1 MFLARQS
8 VNLLCALE
16 TVALLLAGGPN
27 AKPGKDANV
36 VANQTLF
43 AQVCSCDLPLQTIST
58 SMKSHLTDDLY
69 NSSIVFAAV
78 KFNKA
83 GFLFGRF
90 CFWILN
96 VIISRSP
103 CILSAKLF
111 KVMLS
116 LKIILFKFSYV
127 VSLPFL

>member
-1 MFLARQS
+1 
-8 VNLLCALE
+8 
-16 TVALLLAGGPN
+16 
-27 AKPGKDANV
+27 
-36 VANQTLF
+36 
-43 AQVCSCDLPLQTIST
+43 
-58 SMKSHLTDDLY
+58 
-69 NSSIVFAAV
+69 
-78 KFNKA
+78 
-83 GFLFGRF
+83 
-90 CFWILN
+90 

>member
-43 AQVCSCDLPLQTIST
+43 AQVCSCDVPLQTIST
-58 SMKSHLTDDLY
+58 SMESHLTDDLY
-69 NSSIVFAAV
+69 NSSVVFAAV
-78 KFNKA
+78 KLTKQDFCLGVSA
-83 GFLFGRF
+83 FG
-90 CFWILN
+90 
-96 VIISRSP
+96 SS
-103 CILSAKLF
+103 
-111 KVMLS
+111 M
-116 LKIILFKFSYV
+116 
-127 VSLPFL
+127 